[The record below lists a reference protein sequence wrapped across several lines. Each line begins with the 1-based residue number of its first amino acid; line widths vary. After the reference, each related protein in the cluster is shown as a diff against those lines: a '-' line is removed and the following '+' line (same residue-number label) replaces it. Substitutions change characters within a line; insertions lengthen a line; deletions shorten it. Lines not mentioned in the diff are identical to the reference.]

1 MAIRIPII
9 SDFDSKGLDKA
20 VKQFQQL
27 ETSGEKAQFALRK
40 AAAPAALALTA
51 LGGAAVFATKAAIDD
66 ATAQAQLAGVL
77 ERQTGATQAQIA
89 ATEQFI
95 SSMSATVA
103 IADDQL
109 RPALSALVTA
119 TGDLA
124 VSQDLLNA
132 AADLAAA
139 TNSDLATATDALSKA
154 YNGNLKGLQ
163 ALDPSLRGAIKDG
176 ATFEQIMA
184 TLAQTT
190 GGAAAA
196 AANTTAGRFKALQ
209 IRFGELQEE
218 IGAKLLPVAEKLI
231 GGLSR
236 VLGFVERNVD
246 VIVPLAGAVGVFAV
260 AIIAANAAMSIYA
273 TLTAAATAANTLFAA
288 SLTATGI
295 GAIVVAIGLV
305 VAGFTTLIIK
315 TGGVTNAFKTM
326 GNFVILVMEQF
337 VNNTIIGLN
346 LLIKGLNK
354 MIDGLQAVGINV
366 KNVGQ
371 IAPVTFKR
379 MAIDANA
386 AADAVSR
393 IDQEAKNA
401 ANRLAQAQLQTGL
414 VTLAQAQKNLADATA
429 RVNQIRGSTVISI
442 ENLNN
447 ALKDQQTAQETL
459 NLLLGETSVK
469 TAGVKRETESYA
481 QKLKEALTD
490 ALDGAKDRLKAAQ
503 AAFDEFSQSVSVGV
517 RAGLS
522 FAAAYQLMQAASKNA
537 AEASQD
543 VKDAQAEL
551 AKAVTAG
558 KIDEI
563 AEAQKKL
570 TEAQKAD
577 AIAAAENKETFLGR
591 IKAQVEGV
599 KEYANNLKTLL
610 ERGLSQ
616 DALKMVLGAGA
627 EAGSAIAREL
637 VAGTTDTI
645 TGPQGINAMVAAAQ
659 TAADAVGLDAA
670 SRWYQ
675 SGIDQA
681 TQIVEGIDAALQAMT
696 PRLMARMDKI
706 AASLKRTVDVTVRIT
721 EHVTR
726 IIGGGPVGAIPKLAD
741 GGIVTRPT
749 LALIGERGPEAVV
762 PLNRGTSMGGGITV
776 NVNGGLATSAEI
788 GQAIVNALRAY
799 NRSAGP
805 INVAVA

>member
-27 ETSGEKAQFALRK
+27 ETSGEKAQFALQK
-40 AAAPAALALTA
+40 AAAPA
-51 LGGAAVFATKAAIDD
+51 GAALLGLAAAAGFATKAAIDD
-66 ATAQAQLAGVL
+66 AAAQAQLAGVL
-77 ERQTGATQAQIA
+77 ERQTGATAAQIA
-89 ATEQFI
+89 ETEDFI
-95 SSMSATVA
+95 SAMSEATA
-103 IADDQL
+103 TADDAL
-109 RPALSALVTA
+109 RPALATLVNA

-124 VSQDLLNA
+124 QSQRLLRVS
-132 AADLAAA
+132 ADLAAA
-139 TNSDLATATDALSKA
+139 SNVDVATASDALSKA
-154 YNGNLKGLQ
+154 YNGNLKALQ
-163 ALDPSLRGAIKDG
+163 TLNPALRGAIKDG
-176 ATFEQIMA
+176 ATFEQVMA
-184 TLAQTT
+184 TLAETT

-196 AANTTAGRFKALQ
+196 AANTTAGRFKSLQ

-218 IGAKLLPVAEKLI
+218 IGAKLLPVAEKLANFLI
-231 GGLSR
+231 G
-236 VLGFVERNVD
+236 VVD
-246 VIVPLAGAVGVFAV
+246 
-260 AIIAANAAMSIYA
+260 
-273 TLTAAATAANTLFAA
+273 T
-288 SLTATGI
+288 
-295 GAIVVAIGLV
+295 
-305 VAGFTTLIIK
+305 
-315 TGGVTNAFKTM
+315 
-326 GNFVILVMEQF
+326 
-337 VNNTIIGLN
+337 VN
-346 LLIKGLNK
+346 
-354 MIDGLQAVGINV
+354 D
-366 KNVGQ
+366 
-371 IAPVTFKR
+371 
-379 MAIDANA
+379 NA
-386 AADAVSR
+386 AAFVALGAAIGTIAGVIYAVNTALAVYRGIALVTKAINFALATSFTAVQVATGVGIAVVAAAGAALAAYIVTQKKLQKELDAS
-393 IDQEAKNA
+393 IDGVQDLNA
-401 ANRLAQAQLQTGL
+401 ELGKLPSISNATAGALQRLDTAQRRENQARLAS
-414 VTLAQAQKNLADATA
+414 ADALEKWNQQAKAAYENTQGNATA
-429 RVNQIRGSTVISI
+429 
-442 ENLNN
+442 
-447 ALKDQQTAQETL
+447 
-459 NLLLGETSVK
+459 
-469 TAGVKRETESYA
+469 TESYA
-481 QKLKEALTD
+481 QKLKD
-490 ALDGAKDRLKAAQ
+490 ALGKALDEAQDKLQAAKD
-503 AAFDEFSQSVSVGV
+503 AFNDFAQSVSVGV

-543 VKDAQAEL
+543 VKDAQADL
-551 AKAVTAG
+551 AKAITKGDLEKV
-558 KIDEI
+558 

-645 TGPQGINAMVAAAQ
+645 TGPEGINAMVAAAQ